1 MEDRRCV
8 RGALAR
14 GAPIKVVVEDGFD
27 RAIGARACG
36 SFSCRSDLDAPFGGG
51 FEPLRPMGA
60 TKPDDA
66 KAGAE
71 ALFRM
76 GSGFKDQLAERRC
89 RRSNQARI
97 GADNRL

>member
-1 MEDRRCV
+1 MEDRRRV

-27 RAIGARACG
+27 RAIGARA
-36 SFSCRSDLDAPFGGG
+36 DLDGAFGGG
-51 FEPLRPMGA
+51 FKPLRSMGA